1 MFVAPV
7 TETEIEQVIKSLKN
21 NSSPGFDEIPTSL
34 VKQCLCHFI
43 KPLVHIYNVSLQT
56 GIFPDMM
63 KKAKIKPLFKKGDR
77 QDIKNYRPISIL
89 SVFSKPLEKLMHNRL
104 LLFLKRHNIL
114 TCEQHGF
121 MESKSTATASH
132 SFIQSVHEAL
142 DRHLHAVGIFLDP
155 SKAYDGINHIR
166 LLDKL
171 YSYGIRGSV
180 NKWFQSYLTNRTQ
193 FVEIS
198 QTDRSTYTQHKF

>member
-7 TETEIEQVIKSLKN
+7 TETEVEQVIKGLKN
-21 NSSPGFDEIPTSL
+21 NSFPGFDEILTSL

-43 KPLVHIYNVSLQT
+43 KPLVHLYNVSLQT

-63 KKAKIKPLFKKGDR
+63 KKAKIKPLLKKGDR

-89 SVFSKPLEKLMHNRL
+89 SVFSKPLEKLMHSRL

-121 MESKSTATASH
+121 MESKSTETASH
-132 SFIQSVHEAL
+132 SFIQCPGSL
-142 DRHLHAVGIFLDP
+142 GQTSTCSRHLP
-155 SKAYDGINHIR
+155 QP
-166 LLDKL
+166 
-171 YSYGIRGSV
+171 
-180 NKWFQSYLTNRTQ
+180 FQS
-193 FVEIS
+193 I
-198 QTDRSTYTQHKF
+198 